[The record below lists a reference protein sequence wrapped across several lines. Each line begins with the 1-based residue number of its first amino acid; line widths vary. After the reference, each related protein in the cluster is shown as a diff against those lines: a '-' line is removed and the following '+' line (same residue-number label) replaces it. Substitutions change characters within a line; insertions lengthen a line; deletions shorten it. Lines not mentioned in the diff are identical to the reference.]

1 MTEINEYKA
10 GWRKIFL
17 VLLLVALSGPWYF
30 DRVNV
35 PPAYP
40 CSSGIRLDD
49 DFCGLPG
56 SGLVIVPFAFG
67 GLFNAAKELFT
78 TSVDFATGLR
88 IFLYSLLLWL
98 ILLPFLSTLFVM
110 WRPENRRGQIV
121 HMIILGAATVSTGL
135 FLSLPSFSRLHWALW
150 GPWFYLCLAL
160 SMLLLELL
168 AFWEGDT
175 PQHADLEGSDTL
187 AERLSNR

>member
-1 MTEINEYKA
+1 MTEINEYKT
-10 GWRKIFL
+10 GWRIIFL

-30 DRVNV
+30 DRVHV
-35 PPAYP
+35 PPAYS

-56 SGLVIVPFAFG
+56 SGLWIVPFAFG
-67 GLFNAAKELFT
+67 GLFNVARELLV
-78 TSVDFATGLR
+78 SSRDTGWPMILSG
-88 IFLYSLLLWL
+88 FLPLL
-98 ILLPFLSTLFVM
+98 ILLPFPSTLFVM
-110 WRPENRRGQIV
+110 WRPENRRGQTV
-121 HMIILGAATVSTGL
+121 HMTLLGVAAVSTGL

-168 AFWEGDT
+168 AFWEGGT
-175 PQHADLEGSDTL
+175 PQHGDLKESDAL
-187 AERLSNR
+187 AERPSNL

>member
-17 VLLLVALSGPWYF
+17 VLLLVALIGPWYF
-30 DRVNV
+30 DRVHV

-40 CSSGIRLDD
+40 CSSGIRLDE

-56 SGLVIVPFAFG
+56 SGLWIVPFAFG
-67 GLFNAAKELFT
+67 GVFNVARELIASSGD
-78 TSVDFATGLR
+78 TSWLMVLSG
-88 IFLYSLLLWL
+88 FLPLL
-98 ILLPFLSTLFVM
+98 ILLPFFSLLLAM
-110 WRPENRRGQIV
+110 WRPQNRRGQIF
-121 HMIILGAATVSTGL
+121 HMIIVGVAAVSTGL

-160 SMLLLELL
+160 SMLLLESL
-168 AFWEGDT
+168 AFWEGGL
-175 PQHADLEGSDTL
+175 PQHINLEESDVL
-187 AERLSNR
+187 AERPSNL